1 VGGGFYKPP
10 RKNGPKSFRDWT
22 RLPKKASHTLSKA
35 SICGIIEGRIKHE
48 GGARVAKITK
58 YEKLVVPNIEK
69 IKEARTNGSSM
80 QDIADMLGV
89 GRSSL
94 QYWLK
99 NKPEFREAMD
109 EATEDM
115 EMTIERTAKTSLLNK
130 LVDRFVTTEE
140 IYSEGVLVKERK
152 QLIKADTTAIIFAL
166 KARNPEV
173 WDPLG
178 VARLDNDNKAD
189 NIQEDITNALNKYVK
204 KMSEGVDSKS

>member
-1 VGGGFYKPP
+1 M
-10 RKNGPKSFRDWT
+10 
-22 RLPKKASHTLSKA
+22 
-35 SICGIIEGRIKHE
+35 
-48 GGARVAKITK
+48 AKVSK

-69 IKEARTNGSSM
+69 IKQARIDGASM

-94 QYWLK
+94 QYWLR
-99 NKPEFREAMD
+99 NKPEFRDAMD
-109 EATEDM
+109 DATESM
-115 EMTIERTAKTSLLNK
+115 ELTIERTAKTSLLNK

-204 KMSEGVDSKS
+204 KMTDGVDTKS

>member
-1 VGGGFYKPP
+1 M
-10 RKNGPKSFRDWT
+10 
-22 RLPKKASHTLSKA
+22 
-35 SICGIIEGRIKHE
+35 
-48 GGARVAKITK
+48 AKITK

-69 IKEARTNGSSM
+69 IKQARTDGASM

-94 QYWLK
+94 QYWLR

-130 LVDRFVTTEE
+130 LIDRFVTTEE

-178 VARLDNDNKAD
+178 VVRLDNDNKAD

-204 KMSEGVDSKS
+204 KMTDGVDKSK

>member
-1 VGGGFYKPP
+1 MAKV
-10 RKNGPKSFRDWT
+10 
-22 RLPKKASHTLSKA
+22 SK
-35 SICGIIEGRIKHE
+35 
-48 GGARVAKITK
+48 
-58 YEKLVVPNIEK
+58 YDKLVVPNIDK
-69 IKEARTNGSSM
+69 IKKARTDGASM

-94 QYWLK
+94 QYWLR

-109 EATEDM
+109 DATEDM
-115 EMTIERTAKTSLLNK
+115 EVTIERTAKTSLLNK

-178 VARLDNDNKAD
+178 VARLDNDNKSD

-204 KMSEGVDSKS
+204 KMSEGVDTKS

>member
-1 VGGGFYKPP
+1 M
-10 RKNGPKSFRDWT
+10 
-22 RLPKKASHTLSKA
+22 
-35 SICGIIEGRIKHE
+35 
-48 GGARVAKITK
+48 AKVSK

-69 IKEARTNGSSM
+69 IKQARTDGASM
-80 QDIADMLGV
+80 QDIADMIGV

-94 QYWLK
+94 QYWLR

-140 IYSEGVLVKERK
+140 IYVEGVLAKERK
-152 QLIKADTTAIIFAL
+152 QLIRADTTAIIFAL
-166 KARNPEV
+166 KARNPEM

-178 VARLDNDNKAD
+178 VARLDNDKTD
-189 NIQEDITNALNKYVK
+189 TISEDITNALNKYAE
-204 KMSEGVDSKS
+204 KMKNGVDNAD

>member
-1 VGGGFYKPP
+1 M
-10 RKNGPKSFRDWT
+10 
-22 RLPKKASHTLSKA
+22 
-35 SICGIIEGRIKHE
+35 
-48 GGARVAKITK
+48 AKITK

-99 NKPEFREAMD
+99 HKPEFREAMD
-109 EATEDM
+109 DATESM

-166 KARNPEV
+166 KARNPEM

-178 VARLDNDNKAD
+178 VARLDNDKTD
-189 NIQEDITNALNKYVK
+189 TISEDITNALNKYAE
-204 KMSEGVDSKS
+204 KMKGDNTNGLTRQNQKAE

>member
-1 VGGGFYKPP
+1 MAKV
-10 RKNGPKSFRDWT
+10 
-22 RLPKKASHTLSKA
+22 SK
-35 SICGIIEGRIKHE
+35 
-48 GGARVAKITK
+48 
-58 YEKLVVPNIEK
+58 YDKLVVPNIEK
-69 IKEARTNGSSM
+69 IKQARIDGASM
-80 QDIADMLGV
+80 QDIADMIGV

-94 QYWLK
+94 QYWLR
-99 NKPEFREAMD
+99 NKPEFREIMD

-115 EMTIERTAKTSLLNK
+115 EITIERTAKTSLLNK

-178 VARLDNDNKAD
+178 VARLDNDKTD
-189 NIQEDITNALNKYVK
+189 TISEDITNALNKYAE
-204 KMSEGVDSKS
+204 KMKGNDTDGLTRQNQKTK